1 MDSVLSAQKMTAS
14 AALAVVDR
22 LTFVI
27 QRMRSIAIETL
38 GDDTNAKTL
47 LSYLTPWLHGPKC
60 LLPALVSVQDRGS
73 VTASELF
80 NFCFI
85 AHTLEPTIAL
95 TASNMALLGTTEPIP
110 TPSQQW
116 LSHPWA

>member
-1 MDSVLSAQKMTAS
+1 MDASTALSI
-14 AALAVVDR
+14 VDR

-27 QRMRSIAIETL
+27 QRMRSIARETM
-38 GDDTNAKTL
+38 GDDTDAQTL

-60 LLPALVSVQDRGS
+60 LLPALTAVQDRGS
-73 VTASELF
+73 VTPSELF

-95 TASNMALLGTTEPIP
+95 TASNMALLGTASPIP
-110 TPSQQW
+110 APSQQW
-116 LSHPWA
+116 LAHPWV